1 MMSKAKQ
8 MKEQALNS
16 SVLIVD
22 DQAAN
27 VELLELMLE
36 IAGYKNVFSTTDPR
50 KVVDLYREHRFDL
63 ILLDIRMPRLDGFQ
77 VMELLDAETGDDYL
91 PVLVLTAQKDRET
104 RLRALERGANDYITK
119 PFDSAE
125 VLTRIDNMLHV
136 RLLYKERL
144 RQNMT
149 LEQRVQE
156 RTAQLKE
163 TQLDI
168 VRRLGRAGEYRDNE
182 TGLHVIRMS
191 KYCQLLGQAAGLE
204 EHFCEL
210 ILHASPMHDVGK
222 IGIPDRI
229 LLKPGRLDEVELE
242 VMQQHTTIGGD
253 ILGEDDS
260 EIMSMA
266 RDIALSHHEKWDGSG
281 YPLGLAGE
289 DIPISGRICAIA
301 DVFDALTSPRVYK
314 PAWSIQD
321 TQNFINE
328 GSGTHFDPDLI
339 WHFNQIIDEIAKIRA
354 DYADSGEFRD

>member
-1 MMSKAKQ
+1 MAKAEVI
-8 MKEQALNS
+8 KELALNS

-22 DQAAN
+22 DQPAN

-36 IAGYKNVFSTTDPR
+36 IAGYQNVYSTSDPR
-50 KVVDLYREHRFDL
+50 TVVDLYRQHHFDL
-63 ILLDIRMPRLDGFQ
+63 ILLDIRMPHLDGFQ
-77 VMELLDAETGDDYL
+77 VMEMLEVEVGDDYL
-91 PVLVLTAQKDRET
+91 PILVLTAQKDRKT
-104 RLRALERGANDYITK
+104 RLRALEKGAKDYITK

-125 VLTRIDNMLHV
+125 VLTRIDNMLQV

-144 RQNMT
+144 KQNMN

-191 KYCQLLGQAAGLE
+191 KYCQLLGAAAGLE
-204 EHFCEL
+204 EEFCEL

-229 LLKPGRLDEVELE
+229 LLKPARLDDDELE
-242 VMQQHTTIGGD
+242 IMRQHTTIGAD
-253 ILGEDDS
+253 ILGEHDS

-266 RDIALSHHEKWDGSG
+266 RDIAVSHHEKWDGTG
-281 YPLGLAGE
+281 YPLGLVGE
-289 DIPISGRICAIA
+289 DIPIAGRICAIA

-314 PAWSIQD
+314 PAWTIQD

-328 GSGTHFDPDLI
+328 GSGTHFDPNLV
-339 WHFNQIIDEIAKIRA
+339 WHFNQIIDEITKIRA
-354 DYADSGEFRD
+354 DYADRGEFRQ